1 MTTGF
6 GQARQL
12 IEIIQAPVDL
22 GAVVAGERE
31 KVLDYLFLT
40 WPRLSM

>member
-1 MTTGF
+1 MTAGF

-22 GAVVAGERE
+22 GGAGERE
-31 KVLDYLFLT
+31 GTGLPIFNLT
-40 WPRLSM
+40 

>member
-31 KVLDYLFLT
+31 GTGLPIFNLA
-40 WPRLSM
+40 